1 MDLSERR
8 QPATHASR
16 MSSAQRLRPIFTEWL
31 DSEGPRW
38 LFAVKTLIA
47 AFLALWIAF
56 RLGFDSPR
64 SAMMTVFIVALPSSG
79 QALEKSIYRLA
90 GTLVGCLVAL
100 SILAVFP
107 QQPVLLFLALAFW
120 VAVCTSGS
128 ALMRNARSYGF
139 VLAGYT
145 ACMIAL
151 PAIDAPLH
159 VFDLAVS
166 RVTEISVGILCA
178 AFVNDALFP
187 RHQSDQLV
195 QSVRGLYLNVI
206 QLCHDAMAG
215 RLDDRQMEMRHL
227 QFAADVAALESGR
240 AASWFEAGDVRVR
253 SRQLHAFNA
262 AAMVTLTTFHTLH
275 RLMHRL
281 RKDGHAE
288 IAEHM
293 QALYASLAESLFI
306 DGLPAR
312 TAAEAGTTA
321 NRLRER
327 HVLLA
332 QQAAQVKQ
340 TFLQR
345 LPASEQKLAM
355 ETALELFQRL
365 EKELLT
371 MVGAFHALAG
381 RLTVMPAN
389 TQGKTVT
396 YSASTPPMIAV
407 AAGVRSAAAL
417 LLLALAWH
425 AFNWPSAAGA
435 VIIAVIFCGLASS
448 SPNPGGMIRQ
458 TTFGFALAVPFAF
471 VCAFFLLN
479 HVEGYAMLVLAMAPF
494 LMAGAY
500 VSTWKPVM
508 GIGIGFNL
516 MFAQMVAPENLMR
529 FDVASFL
536 NDSIAQI
543 VGLVLAACMFALILP
558 EYRQGARAHI
568 ERALWREA
576 ARLDGREA
584 NRLRHRFESRVRDL
598 LNQLHMGLRGMA
610 DGRTRRTLNLAMT
623 LLEAGHALLNL
634 QGSAD
639 RLAQHADVQQA
650 LLACRN
656 KVLQVFSLQ
665 GTDGQEN
672 ALAAIREAGRVMRHV
687 EAASSS
693 ADTALLQG
701 VLADLHLLHA
711 SLADLQAFSQVTP
724 HSGEPSHAAA

>member
-1 MDLSERR
+1 
-8 QPATHASR
+8 
-16 MSSAQRLRPIFTEWL
+16 MSWMQRVRVMGDDWL
-31 DSEGPRW
+31 ASEGQRW
-38 LFAVKTLIA
+38 LFAIKTLIA

-100 SILAVFP
+100 MILAVFP
-107 QQPVLLFLALAFW
+107 QQPVLLFLALACW

-145 ACMIAL
+145 ACMIAV

-159 VFDLAVS
+159 VFDLAIS

-195 QSVRGLYLNVI
+195 QSVRGLYHNVI
-206 QLCHDAMAG
+206 QLCHDAMQG

-253 SRQLHAFNA
+253 SRQLHAFNS

-281 RKDGHAE
+281 RKEGHTE
-288 IAEHM
+288 IADQM
-293 QALYASLAESLFI
+293 QTLYASLADALFI
-306 DGLPAR
+306 DGVPAR
-312 TAAEAGTTA
+312 TAAEAGVTA
-321 NRLRER
+321 GRLREQ
-327 HVLLA
+327 HFLLRQQVA
-332 QQAAQVKQ
+332 QAKQ
-340 TFLQR
+340 TFLQQTQGAER
-345 LPASEQKLAM
+345 KLAM

-365 EKELLT
+365 QDELLT
-371 MVGAFHALAG
+371 MVNAFHALAG
-381 RLTVMPAN
+381 RLTLTAPEGQIKAAA
-389 TQGKTVT
+389 

-407 AAGVRSAAAL
+407 AAGLRSAAAL

-458 TTFGFALAVPFAF
+458 TTFGFALALPFAF

-479 HVEGYAMLVLAMAPF
+479 HVEGYDMLVLAMAPF
-494 LMAGAY
+494 LLAGAY
-500 VSTWKPVM
+500 ASTWKSIM

-516 MFAQMVAPENLMR
+516 MFAQMVAPENMMR

-558 EYRQGARAHI
+558 RHRQGARVHI

-576 ARLDGREA
+576 ERLGGRDVGM
-584 NRLRHRFESRVRDL
+584 LRHRFESRVRDL
-598 LNQLHMGLRGMA
+598 LNQLHMGLRGIA
-610 DGRTRRTLNLAMT
+610 DARTRRTLNLAIT

-634 QGSAD
+634 QQSAI
-639 RLAQHADVQQA
+639 RLTLHADVQHA
-650 LLACRN
+650 LQMCA
-656 KVLQVFSLQ
+656 KTVLQVFASQ
-665 GTDGQEN
+665 GKVGQDK
-672 ALAAIREAGRVMRHV
+672 ALAAIGEAGRLTRQVMLS
-687 EAASSS
+687 ASS
-693 ADTALLQG
+693 ADTALLQS
-701 VLADLHLLHA
+701 VLTDLHLLHT
-711 SLADLQAFSQVTP
+711 SLADMNDFSQVAQL
-724 HSGEPSHAAA
+724 SGETDHVAA